1 MINVNANDM
10 LKFLKLAILLLLPFV
25 SAKGQVS
32 WLDEGMLNLGLVSKG
47 EVYPIAFTY
56 RNHSVNPL
64 VIDNI
69 RTSCGCVAP
78 EWSSE
83 PVFQGESGLVHIE
96 WRPMRKGLRREK
108 IKVYFN
114 GLKQVQIL
122 TLVAQVQ

>member
-1 MINVNANDM
+1 M
-10 LKFLKLAILLLLPFV
+10 LKFLKLAILLLLSFV

-32 WLDEGMLNLGLVSKG
+32 WVDEGMVNLGSVSKG

-83 PVFQGESGLVHIE
+83 PVFEGESGLVQIE
-96 WRPMRKGLRREK
+96 WRPMRKGLKREK
-108 IKVYFN
+108 VKVYFK
-114 GLKQVQIL
+114 GLKQAQML
-122 TLVAQVQ
+122 TIVAQVH

>member
-1 MINVNANDM
+1 M
-10 LKFLKLAILLLLPFV
+10 LKFLKLAILLLLPFA

-32 WLDEGMLNLGLVSKG
+32 WLDEGMVNLENVSTG

-56 RNHSVNPL
+56 INNSVNPL

-78 EWSSE
+78 DWSSE
-83 PVFQGESGLVHIE
+83 PVLEGESGLVHIE

-108 IKVYFN
+108 IKVYFI
-114 GLKQVQIL
+114 GLKQAQIL
-122 TLVAQVQ
+122 TIVAQVK